1 MQIATN
7 WIESTYAKIHPPEI
21 TEIKVKI
28 KRFCLSVALVT
39 MLLPLAGCRK
49 KVTVVFTN
57 LTHKQLAV
65 QLNGPGKGVGLI
77 GAMGGHGETAKTNIT
92 LNKSELPAQFI
103 WNAGPYSNAFVID
116 KDTDSPM
123 SISVGTDED
132 KLRASKQK

>member
-1 MQIATN
+1 M
-7 WIESTYAKIHPPEI
+7 K
-21 TEIKVKI
+21 KL
-28 KRFCLSVALVT
+28 CLSAAVVV

-57 LTHKQLAV
+57 LTHKQLEV
-65 QLNGPGKGVGLI
+65 QLNGPGKGTGLI
-77 GAMGGHGETAKTNIT
+77 GAMGARGETARTNIS

-123 SISVGTDED
+123 SISVGTEED
-132 KLRASKQK
+132 KLRAAKQK

>member
-1 MQIATN
+1 MKA
-7 WIESTYAKIHPPEI
+7 
-21 TEIKVKI
+21 KI
-28 KRFCLSVALVT
+28 KRFCLLAAIVT

-57 LTHKQLAV
+57 LTHKQLEV

-77 GAMGGHGETAKTNIT
+77 GAMGARGQTAKTEII
-92 LNKSELPAQFI
+92 LNKSELPAPFI

-123 SISVGTDED
+123 SISVGTEED
-132 KLRASKQK
+132 KKRASKRE